1 MSRIFALLL
10 LALNTSAM
18 MANSTVVN
26 CDAGQSLNHALSNLN
41 KETPATLL
49 VQGTCT
55 EYVVISGFEDL
66 TLKGMQGSSLVQP
79 SAVQHNGLL
88 VFVLYVQAS
97 RSVTIDGL
105 AIHSTPSAGAGIGIG
120 QGSSDIRLRNLTI
133 DGGAVFDVE
142 VFERSQVSLAYVTAR
157 DPGYSPIGIYDVS
170 DVHVEHCLFENT
182 TGAAWHAGL
191 DVGTGHVTMYAT
203 IIRNMQVGMNV
214 GANGIVDIGAF
225 DTYYALNGST
235 DVVIENS
242 FGTNYW
248 GAWIGSGGSL
258 NVVSAKLRIP
268 NPGQPYGGESAGV
281 YVTGGGTLNA
291 NANLIISG
299 SHGQGVLVSN
309 SSFVTLA
316 GSSITGGSHGG
327 LVVVNSS
334 TVAVGQS
341 SPMTLV
347 GGNAPDLFCDAKS
360 QISGGSNLAGV
371 PTVNCANVLPGDS
384 VTLP

>member
-10 LALNTSAM
+10 LALNASAL

-26 CDAGQSLNHALSNLN
+26 CDAGQSLSHALSNLN

-66 TLKGMQGSSLVQP
+66 NLMGMQGASLVQP
-79 SAVQHNGLL
+79 NTVPHNGLL
-88 VFVLYVQAS
+88 VFGLYVQAS

-105 AIHSTPSAGAGIGIG
+105 AIHSAPSAGAGIGIG

-170 DVHVEHCLFENT
+170 DVHIEHCLFENT
-182 TGAAWHAGL
+182 TGATWHAGL

-203 IIRNMQVGMNV
+203 TIRNMQVGINIGV
-214 GANGIVDIGAF
+214 NAIVDIGAF
-225 DTYYALNGST
+225 DTYYALNGNT
-235 DVVIENS
+235 DVVVENS

-248 GAWIGSGGSL
+248 GASIGSGGSL
-258 NVVSAKLRIP
+258 NVISAKLRIAS
-268 NPGQPYGGESAGV
+268 PGQPYGGESAGV

-299 SHGQGVLVSN
+299 SQGQGVLVSN

-341 SPMTLV
+341 NPMTLI
-347 GGNAPDLFCDAKS
+347 GGNAPDLFCDTKS

-371 PTVNCANVLPGDS
+371 PTVSCANVLPGDS
-384 VTLP
+384 VPLP